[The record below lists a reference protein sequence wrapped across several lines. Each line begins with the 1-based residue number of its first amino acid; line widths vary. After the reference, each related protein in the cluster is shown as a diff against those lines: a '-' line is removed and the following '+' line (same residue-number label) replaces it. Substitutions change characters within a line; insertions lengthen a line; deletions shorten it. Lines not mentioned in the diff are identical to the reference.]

1 MRSFI
6 LAIFFLVSTSSSF
19 AYIAEFPKSPEEVL
33 TPGSLC
39 SRPDQYRYPEK
50 IPYCNRSVDREL
62 KQHIFEDYRK
72 MGYHLPSSKRSDY
85 KIDHFI
91 PLCAGGS
98 NRGDNLWPQ
107 HVSVFTHTDPLE
119 SIGCQK
125 LKEGKLTQSEL
136 VQKIILVKHN
146 LSKAPQVLQYLKSL

>member
-1 MRSFI
+1 MRSFL
-6 LAIFFLVSTSSSF
+6 LAYFLLFSAHSF
-19 AYIAEFPKSPEEVL
+19 AFIAEFPKTPEAVL

-39 SRPDQYRYPEK
+39 SNPDHYRYPEK
-50 IPYCNRSVDREL
+50 IAYCKRSVDGDL
-62 KQHIFEDYRK
+62 KQHVFEDYRK
-72 MGYHLPSSKRSDY
+72 MGYHLPSSKRADY

-98 NRGDNLWPQ
+98 NREDNLWPQ
-107 HVSVFTHTDPLE
+107 HVSVFTLTDPLE

-125 LKEGKLTQSEL
+125 LREGKLSQNEL
-136 VQKIILVKHN
+136 VNKIILAKNN

>member
-1 MRSFI
+1 MRSF
-6 LAIFFLVSTSSSF
+6 LF
-19 AYIAEFPKSPEEVL
+19 AYFLLFSTGTFAYFAEYPKAPEAVL

-39 SRPDQYRYPEK
+39 SNPDQYRYSEK
-50 IPYCNRSVDREL
+50 IAYCKRDVNGNL

-72 MGYHLPSSKRSDY
+72 MGYHLPTSKRSDY

-98 NRGDNLWPQ
+98 NREDNLWPQ
-107 HVSVFTHTDPLE
+107 HFSVFKITDPLE
-119 SIGCQK
+119 LIGCQK
-125 LKEGKLTQSEL
+125 LKEGKLTQNEL
-136 VQKIILVKHN
+136 VKRIILAKNN